1 MHIILHIREYTGY
14 IPILQLCTS
23 SINVFRLHV
32 QMLESGGNSA
42 AGGVILLVTSGS
54 PLPLTPYDVEQM
66 AAVVTQRGVKVVP
79 IVYPVTDRN
88 PKPTPGVEKLAML
101 SGTSSRGLRSQSWVG
116 QVLLGLSR
124 IRYWTYGPD

>member
-1 MHIILHIREYTGY
+1 
-14 IPILQLCTS
+14 
-23 SINVFRLHV
+23 
-32 QMLESGGNSA
+32 MLESGGQSP

-66 AAVVTQRGVKVVP
+66 GAIVTQRGVRVVP

-101 SGTSSRGLRSQSWVG
+101 SGRSIKLFKRSRQVTLDWTDPHCALFSRSF
-116 QVLLGLSR
+116 LLF
-124 IRYWTYGPD
+124 